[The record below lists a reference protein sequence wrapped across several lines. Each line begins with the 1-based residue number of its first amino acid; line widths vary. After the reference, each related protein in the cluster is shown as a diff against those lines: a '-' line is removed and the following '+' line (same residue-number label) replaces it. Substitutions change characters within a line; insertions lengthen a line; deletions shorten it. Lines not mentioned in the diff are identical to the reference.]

1 MTKYETFTDVFAE
14 TLVGEALLERG
25 REEGR
30 EAGRREVLPQMLAHR
45 FGELSSAELAA
56 IEALPAA
63 ASDRLLVDI
72 FDFESIDDV
81 RQWLA
86 DNA

>member
-1 MTKYETFTDVFAE
+1 MTFTDVFAE
-14 TLVGEALLERG
+14 TLLGEALLERG

-30 EAGRREVLPQMLAHR
+30 EEAVVRMLAHR